1 MMMKLQAHRGVCAEF
16 PENTM
21 IAFQAAADQGYALI
35 ELDPKYT
42 ADGQIVML
50 HDSYLKRTAR
60 DADGGIPA
68 ASITELTLAQAREF
82 EYGSWFHEDFKGEQI
97 PTLADVLDFAEKNL
111 GSALKFDNV
120 WNEFPDDIRAGFL
133 RAISARGEKVNVGL
147 TCATVDAIREAAEAV
162 PTATLHYD
170 GVDLREAT
178 LKEVAEAA
186 QGHELVIW
194 VCFDS
199 PATKWFKGERA
210 SVTLC
215 ERARKYGRLGL
226 WQLSEREELDL
237 AVREFRPDY
246 VETKGGLKPW
256 WIE

>member
-1 MMMKLQAHRGVCAEF
+1 MMTKLQAHRGVSAEF

-21 IAFQAAADQGYALI
+21 VAFQAAADQGYGLI

-97 PTLADVLDFAEKNL
+97 PVLSDVLDFSAKNL
-111 GSALKFDNV
+111 GVALKFDNV

-133 RAISARGEKVNVGL
+133 REISARGEKVNVGL

-186 QGHELVIW
+186 QGHKLVIW

-210 SVTLC
+210 TVALC
-215 ERARKYGRLGL
+215 DRARKYGQLGL
-226 WQLSEREELDL
+226 WLLSEREELDR
-237 AVREFRPDY
+237 AVGEFRADY
-246 VETKGGLKPW
+246 VETNGKLKPW

>member
-1 MMMKLQAHRGVCAEF
+1 MMTKLQAHRGLSAEF

-21 IAFQAAADQGYALI
+21 VAFQAAADQGYGLI

-97 PTLADVLDFAEKNL
+97 PVLSDVLDLSARNL
-111 GSALKFDNV
+111 GVALKFDNV

-133 RAISARGEKVNVGL
+133 REISARGEEVNVGL

-186 QGHELVIW
+186 QGHKLVIW

-210 SVTLC
+210 SVALC
-215 ERARKYGRLGL
+215 ERARKYGQLGL
-226 WQLSEREELDL
+226 WLLSEREELDR
-237 AVREFRPDY
+237 AVGEFRADY
-246 VETKGGLKPW
+246 VETNGKLKPW

>member
-1 MMMKLQAHRGVCAEF
+1 MTKLQAHRGVSAEF

-21 IAFQAAADQGYALI
+21 VAFQAAADQGYGLI

-97 PTLADVLDFAEKNL
+97 PVLSDVLDFSAKNL
-111 GSALKFDNV
+111 GVALKFDNV

-133 RAISARGEKVNVGL
+133 REISARGEKVNVGL

-186 QGHELVIW
+186 QGHKLVIW

-210 SVTLC
+210 TVALC
-215 ERARKYGRLGL
+215 DRARKYGQLGL
-226 WQLSEREELDL
+226 WLLSEREELDR
-237 AVREFRPDY
+237 AVGEFRADY
-246 VETKGGLKPW
+246 VETNGKLKPW